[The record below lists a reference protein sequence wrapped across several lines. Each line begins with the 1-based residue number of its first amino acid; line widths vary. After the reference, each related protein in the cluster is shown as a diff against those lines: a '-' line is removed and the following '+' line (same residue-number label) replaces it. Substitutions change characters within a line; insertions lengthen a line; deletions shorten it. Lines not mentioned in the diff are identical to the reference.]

1 MFNKK
6 LHLGNWCAILV
17 GDNKKRKC
25 SLRLKLYKTRK
36 EQESIRVGNVT
47 PDCQLCVL

>member
-6 LHLGNWCAILV
+6 LHLGNWCAVLV
-17 GDNKKRKC
+17 GDNKERKC
-25 SLRLKLYKTRK
+25 YLRLKLYKTRK

-47 PDCQLCVL
+47 LDCQLCVL